1 MSKIAKGFTYLQT
14 LLDAKKVSGKVL
26 IGQYE
31 AALSQAA
38 MISRLMYDPNEV
50 IAKTAQF
57 VHYNPIVFNT
67 ALGIIRTD
75 YSRVVSPNKKQEKFV
90 IVPNPIRPENKDGLI
105 LNTIGHMDDTPCYLQ
120 YLDYS
125 QKQANVPFP
134 GEKILYIA
142 FRGTISIG
150 GGLADANLLPLGID
164 EVLKTCT
171 FGGQTGSQVFA
182 EEIKQSSF
190 LCHQG
195 FVRQMKNI
203 MNKVCK
209 ALETKFLKLPI
220 DRIVITGH
228 SLGAANAT
236 LASLILGGFKRAG
249 LITPPIHCMTF
260 GGPKLFV
267 DYSRNVYNSLL
278 ESGILT
284 LDRVAIRSSGLKT
297 AMWSIG
303 TGGLGAGS
311 VVDLVPLIPPNFV
324 HPGFMILKT
333 EGILTKLG
341 SRTNNISD
349 MRKLVGGIEPPS
361 AYRISLTTTVKGTF
375 NGFAT
380 YKEYLDCFDPLL
392 AARFEEILNV
402 TGTLGPWRPAYR
414 AEYAQVKVLV
424 DKVLGK
430 VAIDPTTDPSK
441 EPSAIAP
448 SKAVA
453 DAASKEVEEE
463 KIGQGADS
471 DSNVGIEEGD
481 KGTGQAGG
489 AFGIT
494 SLSGSQTKLYMEKTK
509 QYAPNHIKYAANL
522 NVAPV
527 SAHLGYCGIG
537 WNGIGKNVQHIR
549 GLCQEI
555 QYGQT
560 PIAVPYCS
568 DETPEE
574 SAARVAANA
583 VAMANPTMT
592 GGRRR
597 KVNHRNKTKKAK
609 SKSRNTRSNKH

>member
-1 MSKIAKGFTYLQT
+1 MTSLAKGFTYLQT
-14 LLDAKKVSGKVL
+14 LLDANLVSGKVL
-26 IGQYE
+26 IGRYE
-31 AALSQAA
+31 AVLSQAA
-38 MISRLMYDPNEV
+38 MFSRLMYDPNEV

-67 ALGIIRTD
+67 ALGIIRKE
-75 YSRVVSPNKKQEKFV
+75 YSRLAAINKKQENFV

-105 LNTIGHMDDTPCYLQ
+105 LNTVGHMDDTPCYLQ

-125 QKQANVPFP
+125 QTQTNVPFP
-134 GEKILYIA
+134 GQKVLYIV

-150 GGLADANLLPLGID
+150 GGLADANLLPLGIN
-164 EVLKTCT
+164 EVLKTCS
-171 FGGQTGSQVFA
+171 FGGKTGSDVFA

-203 MNKVCK
+203 MDKICK
-209 ALETKFLKLPI
+209 ALENKFLKLPI

-236 LASLILGGFKRAG
+236 LASLVLGGFKRAG
-249 LITPPIHCMTF
+249 LITPPLHCITF

-267 DYSRNVYNSLL
+267 DNSRNVYNKLL
-278 ESGILT
+278 EDGFIT

-303 TGGLGAGS
+303 SAGLGAGS

-349 MRKLVGGIEPPS
+349 MRKIVGGIEPPS
-361 AYRISLTTTVKGTF
+361 AYRISLTTTVKNTF

-392 AARFEEILNV
+392 AVRFEEMLNV

-414 AEYAQVKVLV
+414 NEYAQVKSLV

-430 VAIDPTTDPSK
+430 VAVDPTTDPGK

-448 SKAVA
+448 SEAVA
-453 DAASKEVEEE
+453 AAAAKEAEEE
-463 KIGQGADS
+463 KTGQGEDPS
-471 DSNVGIEEGD
+471 SNVGVEAGDEGTLNQ
-481 KGTGQAGG
+481 GQTGNPGQAGG
-489 AFGIT
+489 FLGIT
-494 SLSGSQTKLYMEKTK
+494 SLSGTQTTSYMEKTK
-509 QYAPNHIKYAANL
+509 EYAPNHIKYAANL
-522 NVAPV
+522 NVAPA

-537 WNGIGKNVQHIR
+537 WNGIGKNVQDIR
-549 GLCQEI
+549 ELCQEI
-555 QYGQT
+555 QYGVT
-560 PIAVPYCS
+560 PITNPYC
-568 DETPEE
+568 
-574 SAARVAANA
+574 VNQ
-583 VAMANPTMT
+583 V

-597 KVNHRNKTKKAK
+597 KANRKNRTKKTK
-609 SKSRNTRSNKH
+609 SKSRKTRKH